1 MITFGKRTYAFPV
14 DEDFRAALVGNN
26 LYETIK
32 SHGCKYLLY
41 SLERSARVKELP
53 AYS

>member
-41 SLERSARVKELP
+41 FLERSARVKELP